1 MKKIINIIMISMV
14 LMCATAC
21 SSGTEKSETD
31 AQSEAVIATPTPK
44 PELPEKLHF
53 MNGLD
58 PVKNDDGT
66 YSFKGYFAGY
76 KYTAYS
82 AYPRIYV
89 RTENGH
95 RVDLQGEDLAYRG
108 IHNPNV
114 RELGRVIDFLQYN
127 PSSMNGLLFEFF
139 FDANGTLQRLVLKD
153 S

>member
-66 YSFKGYFAGY
+66 YSVK
-76 KYTAYS
+76 
-82 AYPRIYV
+82 I
-89 RTENGH
+89 
-95 RVDLQGEDLAYRG
+95 RVDDYRAPGVDFERQRG
-108 IHNPNV
+108 IA
-114 RELGRVIDFLQYN
+114 VIVK
-127 PSSMNGLLFEFF
+127 P
-139 FDANGTLQRLVLKD
+139 DANNPFGYVINDIVDYDLPKG
-153 S
+153 